1 MKNFTTNFIEG
12 SSNVRI
18 SAIKE
23 HAQSDIH
30 KRAMIL
36 YKKSASSVPTE
47 YSSIARAFAQSSM
60 DSSTRDKIKRKFE
73 TAYVIVKENLSF
85 SKMKSICQLE
95 ERHGADLGKEY
106 QNDKGCATF
115 VEFIAKEQQEI
126 LQKSLESCN
135 FFSIQS

>member
-1 MKNFTTNFIEG
+1 
-12 SSNVRI
+12 
-18 SAIKE
+18 
-23 HAQSDIH
+23 
-30 KRAMIL
+30 
-36 YKKSASSVPTE
+36 
-47 YSSIARAFAQSSM
+47 M
-60 DSSTRDKIKRKFE
+60 DSSTRDNIKRKFE

-95 ERHGADLGKEY
+95 ERHSADLGKEY

-135 FFSIQS
+135 FFSIQADGTTDAGNKEVEMFLVVYFDHSSQNR